1 MNMVRALALLGLL
14 SFALV
19 ALVSGDNEYV
29 SCNCDDEGLL
39 SVQTILE
46 CQRVSDFL
54 IAIAYFSIP
63 LEILYFISFSNVP
76 FKWVLVQFI
85 AFIVLCGLTH
95 LLNAWTYYGPH
106 SFQLM
111 LWLTIAK
118 FLTALV
124 SCATAITLLTLIPL
138 LLKWKVRELYLKQNV
153 LELNEEVG
161 MMKKQKEMSMH
172 VRMLTREIRKSLEK
186 HTILRTTLVELSKI
200 LDLQNSAV
208 WMPNENRTEMH
219 LTHELRSNPLRS
231 FRSIPINDPDV
242 LQVRETKVVTILR
255 KDSALAVESSGGS
268 EEFGPVAAIRMPMLR
283 GSNFKGGTPE
293 LVDTSYAIMV
303 LVLPNVNSRV
313 WIEKELEIV
322 EVVADQ
328 VAVALS
334 HASVLEESQLIR
346 EKLGIQNRALL
357 RAKQNA
363 MMASQA
369 RHTCQKVMSHGMR
382 RPMHTILGLLSMFQ
396 SENMNLDQRII
407 VDALMKTSTVLSTL
421 INDVIDVSP
430 KDNDKSP
437 LEIKRFHLHS
447 LIREATCVAKCLSVY
462 KGYGFE
468 MDIQTRLQNL
478 VIGDE
483 KRAFQLV
490 LYMLGYVLDRHDGGK
505 TVTFRVI
512 SESSG
517 SQDKNRRET
526 GMWKSHVTDD
536 CIGVKFQVDINDKN
550 PPSDGSYIG
559 MMHFPSRRYNSNGIK
574 EGLSL
579 GMCRKL
585 AQMMQ
590 GNIWISPKSHGQQQ
604 SMKLA
609 LRFQTRPSF
618 RRAILGGPHGN
629 SPDQN
634 PNSNSHL
641 RGLRITL
648 ADDDDVNRTVT
659 KRLLEKLGCEVTA
672 VSSGFE
678 CLSALTN
685 VEMSYRVVILDLQM
699 PEMDG
704 FEVAMKIRK
713 FCGQRWPLIIALT
726 ASTEDHVRERC
737 LQMGMNGLIQKPVLL
752 HVMASELRR
761 LLQNAGE

>member
-1 MNMVRALALLGLL
+1 MLRSLGLGLL
-14 SFALV
+14 LFALL
-19 ALVSGDNEYV
+19 ALVSGDNDYV
-29 SCNCDDEGLL
+29 SCNCDDEGFL
-39 SVQTILE
+39 SVHTILE
-46 CQRVSDFL
+46 CQRVSDLL

-63 LEILYFISFSNVP
+63 LELLYFISFSNVP

-85 AFIVLCGLTH
+85 AFIVLCGMTH

-111 LWLTIAK
+111 LWLTIFK

-161 MMKKQKEMSMH
+161 LMKRQKEMSVQ
-172 VRMLTREIRKSLEK
+172 VRMLTREIRKSLDK
-186 HTILRTTLVELSKI
+186 HMILRTTLVELSKI

-219 LTHELRSNPLRS
+219 LTHELRANPMRS
-231 FRSIPINDPDV
+231 FRVIPINDPDV
-242 LQVRETKVVTILR
+242 VQVRETKVVTILR
-255 KDSALAVESSGGS
+255 KNSVLA
-268 EEFGPVAAIRMPMLR
+268 FGPVAAIRMPMLH
-283 GSNFKGGTPE
+283 GLNFKGGTPE
-293 LVDTSYAIMV
+293 FVDTPYAIMFWYF
-303 LVLPNVNSRV
+303 R
-313 WIEKELEIV
+313 IEIA

-328 VAVALS
+328 VAVAIS
-334 HASVLEESQLIR
+334 HASVPEESHF
-346 EKLGIQNRALL
+346 L

-369 RHTCQKVMSHGMR
+369 RNTCQKVMSHGMR

-396 SENMNLDQRII
+396 SESMSLDQKII
-407 VDALMKTSTVLSTL
+407 VDALMKTSTVLSAL
-421 INDVIDVSP
+421 INDVIDISP
-430 KDNDKSP
+430 KDNGKSA
-437 LEIKRFHLHS
+437 LEVKRFQLHS
-447 LIREATCVAKCLSVY
+447 LIREAACVAKCLSVY

-468 MDIQTRLQNL
+468 MDVQTRLPNL
-478 VIGDE
+478 VVGDE
-483 KRAFQLV
+483 KRTFQLV
-490 LYMLGYVLDRHDGGK
+490 MYMLGYILDMTDGGK

-512 SESSG
+512 SEG
-517 SQDKNRRET
+517 TGTSQDKSKRET
-526 GMWKSHVTDD
+526 GMWKSHMSDD
-536 CIGVKFQVDINDKN
+536 SLGVKFEVEINEIQN
-550 PPSDGSYIG
+550 PPLDGSAMAMRHI
-559 MMHFPSRRYNSNGIK
+559 PNRRYHSNGIK

-590 GNIWISPKSHGQQQ
+590 GNIWISPKSHGQTQ
-604 SMKLA
+604 SMQLV
-609 LRFQTRPSF
+609 LRFQTRPSI
-618 RRAILGGPHGN
+618 RRSILAGN
-629 SPDQN
+629 APELQH
-634 PNSNSHL
+634 PNSNSIL

-678 CLSALTN
+678 CLSALSN

-713 FCGQRWPLIIALT
+713 FCGHHWPLIIALT

-737 LQMGMNGLIQKPVLL
+737 LQMGMNGMIQKPVLL

-761 LLQNAGE
+761 ALQSASE

>member
-1 MNMVRALALLGLL
+1 MLRSLGLGLL
-14 SFALV
+14 LFALI
-19 ALVSGDNEYV
+19 ALVTGDNNDYG
-29 SCNCDDEGLL
+29 SCNCDDEGYYFFT
-39 SVQTILE
+39 VHTILE
-46 CQRVSDFL
+46 CQRVSDLL

-63 LEILYFISFSNVP
+63 LELLYFISFSNVP

-85 AFIVLCGLTH
+85 AFIVLCGMTH

-111 LWLTIAK
+111 LWLTIFK

-161 MMKKQKEMSMH
+161 LMKRQKEMSVH
-172 VRMLTREIRKSLEK
+172 VRMLTREIRKSLDK
-186 HTILRTTLVELSKI
+186 HMILRTTLVELSKI

-219 LTHELRSNPLRS
+219 LTHELRSNSMRS
-231 FRSIPINDPDV
+231 FRVVPINDPDV
-242 LQVRETKVVTILR
+242 VQVREAKVVALLR
-255 KDSALAVESSGGS
+255 KDSLLAVESSGS
-268 EEFGPVAAIRMPMLR
+268 DESGPVAAIRMPMLH

-293 LVDTSYAIMV
+293 FVDTSYAIMV
-303 LVLPNVNSRV
+303 LVLPNANSRV
-313 WIEKELEIV
+313 WTDREIEIA

-334 HASVLEESQLIR
+334 HASVLEESQLMR

-369 RHTCQKVMSHGMR
+369 RNTCQKVMSHGMR

-396 SENMNLDQRII
+396 SESMSLDQKII
-407 VDALMKTSTVLSTL
+407 VDALMKTSTVLSAL
-421 INDVIDVSP
+421 INDVIDISP
-430 KDNDKSP
+430 KDNGKSP
-437 LEIKRFHLHS
+437 LEVKRFQLHS
-447 LIREATCVAKCLSVY
+447 LIREAACVAKCLSVY

-468 MDIQTRLQNL
+468 MDVQTRLPSL
-478 VIGDE
+478 VVGDE
-483 KRAFQLV
+483 KRTFQLV
-490 LYMLGYVLDRHDGGK
+490 MYMLGYILDMSEGGK
-505 TVTFRVI
+505 TVTFRVV
-512 SESSG
+512 SEGTGS
-517 SQDKNRRET
+517 SQDKNKRES
-526 GMWKSHVTDD
+526 GMWKSHLSDD
-536 CIGVKFQVDINDKN
+536 SLGVKFEVEINEIKS
-550 PPSDGSYIG
+550 PPLDGSVIA
-559 MMHFPSRRYNSNGIK
+559 MRHITNRRYHSNGIK

-585 AQMMQ
+585 AQ
-590 GNIWISPKSHGQQQ
+590 
-604 SMKLA
+604 
-609 LRFQTRPSF
+609 TRPSI
-618 RRAILGGPHGN
+618 RRSILAGN
-629 SPDQN
+629 APELQH
-634 PNSNSHL
+634 PNSNSIL

-678 CLSALTN
+678 CLSALSN

-713 FCGQRWPLIIALT
+713 FCGHHWPLIIALT

-737 LQMGMNGLIQKPVLL
+737 LQMGMNGMIQKPVLL

-761 LLQNAGE
+761 ALQSASE

>member
-1 MNMVRALALLGLL
+1 MLRSLGLGLL
-14 SFALV
+14 LFALL
-19 ALVSGDNEYV
+19 ALVSGDNDYV
-29 SCNCDDEGLL
+29 SCNCDDEGFL
-39 SVQTILE
+39 SVHTILE
-46 CQRVSDFL
+46 CQRVSDLL

-63 LEILYFISFSNVP
+63 LELLYFISFSNVP

-85 AFIVLCGLTH
+85 AFIVLCGMTH

-111 LWLTIAK
+111 LWLTIFK

-161 MMKKQKEMSMH
+161 LMKRQKEMSVQ
-172 VRMLTREIRKSLEK
+172 VRMLTREIRKSLDK
-186 HTILRTTLVELSKI
+186 HMILRTTLVELSKI

-219 LTHELRSNPLRS
+219 LTHELRANPMRS
-231 FRSIPINDPDV
+231 FRVIPINDPDV
-242 LQVRETKVVTILR
+242 VQVRETKVVTILR
-255 KDSALAVESSGGS
+255 KNSVLAVESSGCGGS
-268 EEFGPVAAIRMPMLR
+268 EEFGPVAAIRMPMLH
-283 GSNFKGGTPE
+283 GLNFKGGTPE
-293 LVDTSYAIMV
+293 FVDTPYAIMV
-303 LVLPNVNSRV
+303 LVLPSANSRV
-313 WIEKELEIV
+313 WTDKEIEIA

-328 VAVALS
+328 VAVAIS
-334 HASVLEESQLIR
+334 HASVLEESQLMR

-369 RHTCQKVMSHGMR
+369 RNTCQKVMSHGMR

-396 SENMNLDQRII
+396 SESMSLDQKII
-407 VDALMKTSTVLSTL
+407 VDALMKTSTVLSAL
-421 INDVIDVSP
+421 INDVIDISP
-430 KDNDKSP
+430 KDNGKSA
-437 LEIKRFHLHS
+437 LEVKRFQLHS
-447 LIREATCVAKCLSVY
+447 LIREAACVAKCLSVY

-468 MDIQTRLQNL
+468 MDVQTRLPNL
-478 VIGDE
+478 VVGDE
-483 KRAFQLV
+483 KRTFQLV
-490 LYMLGYVLDRHDGGK
+490 MYMLGYILDMTDGGK

-512 SESSG
+512 CEG
-517 SQDKNRRET
+517 TGTSQDKSKRET
-526 GMWKSHVTDD
+526 GMWKSHMSDD
-536 CIGVKFQVDINDKN
+536 SLGVKFEVEINEIQN
-550 PPSDGSYIG
+550 PPLDGSAMAMRHI
-559 MMHFPSRRYNSNGIK
+559 PNRRYHSNGIK

-590 GNIWISPKSHGQQQ
+590 GNIWISPKSHGQTQ
-604 SMKLA
+604 SMQLV
-609 LRFQTRPSF
+609 LRFQTRPSI
-618 RRAILGGPHGN
+618 RRSILAGN
-629 SPDQN
+629 APELQH
-634 PNSNSHL
+634 PNSNSIL

-678 CLSALTN
+678 CLNALSN

-713 FCGQRWPLIIALT
+713 FCGHHWPLIIALT

-737 LQMGMNGLIQKPVLL
+737 LQMGMNGMIQKPVLL

-761 LLQNAGE
+761 ALQTASE

>member
-1 MNMVRALALLGLL
+1 MSTLRALALGLL
-14 SFALV
+14 SFALL

-39 SVQTILE
+39 SVHTILE

-63 LEILYFISFSNVP
+63 LELLYFISFSNVP

-111 LWLTIAK
+111 LWLTIFK

-172 VRMLTREIRKSLEK
+172 VRMLTREIRKSLDK
-186 HTILRTTLVELSKI
+186 HTILRTTLVEISKI

-208 WMPNENRTEMH
+208 WLPNENRTEMH
-219 LTHELRSNPLRS
+219 LTHELRANPLRS
-231 FRSIPINDPDV
+231 FRSIPVNEPGV
-242 LQVRETKVVTILR
+242 LQVRETKVVTILG
-255 KDSALAVESSGGS
+255 KDSVLAVESSGGA
-268 EEFGPVAAIRMPMLR
+268 EGFGPVAAIRMPMLH

-293 LVDTSYAIMV
+293 FVDTSYAIMV
-303 LVLPNVNSRV
+303 LVLPDVNSRD
-313 WIEKELEIV
+313 WSEKELEIV

-334 HASVLEESQLIR
+334 HASVLEESQLMR

-396 SENMNLDQRII
+396 SENMNHDQRII
-407 VDALMKTSTVLSTL
+407 VDALVKTSTVLSTL
-421 INDVIDVSP
+421 INDVIDISP
-430 KDNDKSP
+430 KDNGKSP

-447 LIREATCVAKCLSVY
+447 LIREVVCVAKCLSVY

-468 MDIQTRLQNL
+468 MDIQTRLPNL
-478 VIGDE
+478 VVGDE

-490 LYMLGYVLDRHDGGK
+490 LYMLGYVLDMQDGGK
-505 TVTFRVI
+505 IVALRVI
-512 SESSG
+512 SESGSG
-517 SQDKNRRET
+517 QDKNRRET

-536 CIGVKFQVDINDKN
+536 CVGVKFEVDINDKN
-550 PPSDGSYIG
+550 PQSDGSYIATR
-559 MMHFPSRRYNSNGIK
+559 HFPGTRYKSNGIK

-590 GNIWISPKSHGQQQ
+590 GNIWISPKSRGQHQ
-604 SMKLA
+604 SMTLV
-609 LRFQTRPSF
+609 LRFQTRPSV
-618 RRAILGGPHGN
+618 RRAVLGGPDQ
-629 SPDQN
+629 SPN
-634 PNSNSHL
+634 PNSNTHL
-641 RGLRITL
+641 RGLRVTL

-678 CLSALTN
+678 CLSSLAN
-685 VEMSYRVVILDLQM
+685 AEMAYRVVILDLQM

-704 FEVAMKIRK
+704 FEVAVKVRK
-713 FCGQRWPLIIALT
+713 FSRGSRWPLIVALT
-726 ASTEDHVRERC
+726 ASTEDRVRERC

-761 LLQNAGE
+761 VLQNSGE